1 MKSVIISSKKE
12 ETPNITQFLR
22 TIPFI
27 QEDFPTITRI
37 TISIPDEELDAL
49 LSNIQEALRFMD
61 KSTLVEV
68 YSPEFVI
75 SRQIDEWKE
84 AKTEKKKGARTAVE
98 KLLDSAESQAR
109 PNWDTLMFAI
119 IGTEV
124 ALMGL
129 FINSIGVI
137 IGTMLI
143 SPLLGPISAFAVTT
157 SAGYTRLVISSVRT
171 LMIYIFAIIIIA
183 FVTTFILSLFME
195 LPITPE
201 ILSRTTSSPIYI
213 AMAIMLGI
221 AAIIALSKEIPDAIT
236 GVAIGAALLPPAVG
250 TGNHRGDLSRRSG
263 RCISPHLREHC
274 RSDDRECLGALILR
288 IVPRGYREQIAAR
301 KIIGRTLIV
310 LVILILAL
318 LALVLLT

>member
-1 MKSVIISSKKE
+1 
-12 ETPNITQFLR
+12 
-22 TIPFI
+22 
-27 QEDFPTITRI
+27 
-37 TISIPDEELDAL
+37 
-49 LSNIQEALRFMD
+49 MD

-183 FVTTFILSLFME
+183 LVTTFILSLFME

-221 AAIIALSKEIPDAIT
+221 AAIIALSKRSRT
-236 GVAIGAALLPPAVG
+236 RY
-250 TGNHRGDLSRRSG
+250 RGWQSG
-263 RCISPHLREHC
+263 RPCSHPRSYWELPGRSIPQEWSVPFSSP
-274 RSDDRECLGALILR
+274 S
-288 IVPRGYREQIAAR
+288 
-301 KIIGRTLIV
+301 RTSSV
-310 LVILILAL
+310 
-318 LALVLLT
+318 

>member
-12 ETPNITQFLR
+12 EAPNITQFLG
-22 TIPFI
+22 TFPFI

-37 TISIPDEELDAL
+37 TIPIPDEELDAL
-49 LSNIQEALRFMD
+49 LSKIQEALRFMD

-75 SRQIDEWKE
+75 SRQIDEAKE

-157 SAGYTRLVISSVRT
+157 SAGYTRLVISSIRT

-201 ILSRTTSSPIYI
+201 ILSRTSSSPIYV
-213 AMAIMLGI
+213 AMAVMLGI
-221 AAIIALSKEIPDAIT
+221 AAIIALSKEIPDAIS
-236 GVAIGAALLPPAVG
+236 GVAIGAALLPPAVVLG
-250 TGNHRGDLSRRSG
+250 ITGAIYPAGVVGAFLLTFENIVGLMIGS
-263 RCISPHLREHC
+263 
-274 RSDDRECLGALILR
+274 CLGALVLR

-310 LVILILAL
+310 LVILIMAL